1 MDLAKI
7 RNKARQ
13 GHNEASSPGLSKP
26 QGGIEAVNQRQAVD
40 ADAPQPDVTV
50 PVSPPP
56 TGVEPSIPSDAP
68 LMTMPSSV
76 PQPHHR
82 ITPFDPIEAILA
94 GREAA
99 GCNEDLHLATAEQ
112 SQTVVEDYE
121 EFLCIR
127 VSDEIYGINIMRIKE
142 IIKPREVTEV
152 PRAPSFI
159 SGVISLRGVII
170 PILDM
175 LDRLGLQRESVTGKE
190 RVVVV
195 KHGEAFTGLLV
206 DEVIQ
211 VVRIAKT
218 SFEPA
223 PAVLEGIDRDFVT
236 GIGRADNR
244 MIILLNLD
252 TIADINLF

>member
-13 GHNEASSPGLSKP
+13 GQSEASHPGLPKP
-26 QGGIEAVNQRQAVD
+26 QGETAAVIQLQEADV
-40 ADAPQPDVTV
+40 DAPQSNAIV
-50 PVSPPP
+50 PAAPLLIEA
-56 TGVEPSIPSDAP
+56 EPSSQTDAP
-68 LMTMPSSV
+68 RMTMPS
-76 PQPHHR
+76 PAPHHHR
-82 ITPFDPIEAILA
+82 VTPFDPIEAILA
-94 GREAA
+94 GRKAA
-99 GCNEDLHLATAEQ
+99 GCDEDLHLATAEQ
-112 SQTVVEDYE
+112 SQAGAEDYE

-127 VSDEIYGINIMRIKE
+127 VSDEIYGINIMQIKE

-175 LDRLGLQRESVTGKE
+175 LDRLGLRRESVTGRE

-211 VVRIAKT
+211 VVRITKT

-223 PAVLEGIDRDFVT
+223 PAVLEGIDREFVT
-236 GIGRADNR
+236 GIGRADSR

>member
-7 RNKARQ
+7 RQKARKSRLETIAP
-13 GHNEASSPGLSKP
+13 HPPEL
-26 QGGIEAVNQRQAVD
+26 QGGMAGAALQAEDEAIARPAAMDD
-40 ADAPQPDVTV
+40 AFDAY
-50 PVSPPP
+50 PVAPVMQTFEPFCPPRRRGP
-56 TGVEPSIPSDAP
+56 I
-68 LMTMPSSV
+68 
-76 PQPHHR
+76 
-82 ITPFDPIEAILA
+82 DPIEAILA

-99 GCNEDLHLATAEQ
+99 GCGDEPDA
-112 SQTVVEDYE
+112 SSSDYAAPEVDDFE
-121 EFLCIR
+121 EFLCFR
-127 VSDEIYGINIMRIKE
+127 VSDEIYGINIMQIKE

-152 PRAPSFI
+152 PRSPSFV

-170 PILDM
+170 PIMDM
-175 LDRLGLQRESVTGKE
+175 LDRLGLKRGATTGKE

-195 KHGEAFTGLLV
+195 KHNETFTGLLV

-211 VVRIAKT
+211 VVRIAKN

-223 PAVLEGIDRDFVT
+223 PAVLEAINREFVAA
-236 GIGRADNR
+236 IGRSGGR

>member
-7 RNKARQ
+7 RQKARQ
-13 GHNEASSPGLSKP
+13 GQEGASRAATP
-26 QGGIEAVNQRQAVD
+26 QRQGEAGQRPADHGQQSQAIVPSCPEPQAEDLAFD
-40 ADAPQPDVTV
+40 ADEPREAKYSPVFQPQ
-50 PVSPPP
+50 
-56 TGVEPSIPSDAP
+56 
-68 LMTMPSSV
+68 
-76 PQPHHR
+76 HR
-82 ITPFDPIEAILA
+82 STPFDPIEIILA
-94 GREAA
+94 GRQAA
-99 GCNEDLHLATAEQ
+99 GCDDDQHLATPEQ
-112 SQTVVEDYE
+112 ARTVVEDYE

-127 VSDEIYGINIMRIKE
+127 VSNEIYGINIMQIKE

-152 PRAPSFI
+152 PRSPSFV

-175 LDRLGLQRESVTGKE
+175 LDRLGLRRESVTGRE

-195 KHGEAFTGLLV
+195 RHGEAFTGLLV

-223 PAVLEGIDRDFVT
+223 PAVLDGIDREFVT
-236 GIGRADNR
+236 GIGRSDNR